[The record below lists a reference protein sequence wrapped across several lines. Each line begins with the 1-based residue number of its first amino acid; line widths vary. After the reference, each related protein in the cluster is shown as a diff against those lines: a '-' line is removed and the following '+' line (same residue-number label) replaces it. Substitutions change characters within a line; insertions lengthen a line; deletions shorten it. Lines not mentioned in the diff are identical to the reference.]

1 MVSFFFKRLNEAS
14 IFIETSV
21 NLLLITSEEKP
32 SNGLAFLRKSH
43 ANSRFTNWKPSEAG
57 FNWRGE
63 VDLQGSVSL
72 SVKRGICK
80 AYFDEV
86 VGQNGLEP
94 STSRLSVVCSSQL
107 SYWPILVEI
116 SGIEPLTSCLQGRR
130 SPSWA
135 KPPNLYPSSNKVH
148 PLSIVNCQLSILSVP
163 SKLNNAKYLTL
174 CSDLRTLRENIVSS
188 KSP

>member
-1 MVSFFFKRLNEAS
+1 MVSFFFKRLNEAP

-32 SNGLAFLRKSH
+32 SNGLALLRQSH

-135 KPPNLYPSSNKVH
+135 KPPNLSH
-148 PLSIVNCQLSILSVP
+148 LLTRCIHCQLSTVNCQFSLCPLNWITLS
-163 SKLNNAKYLTL
+163 T
-174 CSDLRTLRENIVSS
+174 
-188 KSP
+188 